1 MANDVKLQEGHPL
14 DQYLRPLKV
23 GDKSSSIELSQSG
36 SGCRING
43 DLDVTGEIKTA
54 ITTDFDI
61 DNITCDDIVCDTL
74 TTSGTITSGGV
85 LTADAGVVI
94 DNLTIDANAITSTSG
109 LSLTVANTNNITFK
123 EAGTAFG
130 LIKESQFVL
139 YSATGVTNEGF
150 YIATTAS
157 GVTTISTTDNDGA
170 VGHLN
175 IEADGHVEFD
185 GCAVGFDRE
194 EETFSGDDLLASGS
208 GTGGTHDTHIDFRI
222 GNKIYLQQTA
232 SMDQINLIFPNTSG
246 NFLLYIRYDGDWS
259 IGDWKVWASDLTAPT
274 ITDVTWPGGTQ
285 PDNTSGGRDIFSFYW
300 DYDTETCF
308 GVASLAF
315 AAP

>member
-1 MANDVKLQEGHPL
+1 LANDVKLQEGHPL

-109 LSLTVANTNNITFK
+109 LSL
-123 EAGTAFG
+123 
-130 LIKESQFVL
+130 
-139 YSATGVTNEGF
+139 
-150 YIATTAS
+150 
-157 GVTTISTTDNDGA
+157 
-170 VGHLN
+170 
-175 IEADGHVEFD
+175 
-185 GCAVGFDRE
+185 
-194 EETFSGDDLLASGS
+194 
-208 GTGGTHDTHIDFRI
+208 
-222 GNKIYLQQTA
+222 
-232 SMDQINLIFPNTSG
+232 
-246 NFLLYIRYDGDWS
+246 
-259 IGDWKVWASDLTAPT
+259 
-274 ITDVTWPGGTQ
+274 
-285 PDNTSGGRDIFSFYW
+285 
-300 DYDTETCF
+300 
-308 GVASLAF
+308 
-315 AAP
+315 